1 MSAANYLSLADLTAA
16 QEEDVTE
23 YKFPCDDTKTV
34 RVKSVTVSRM
44 KQYTESAKK
53 GGLVE
58 KRAQCALIAESCV
71 GLDNKPIWSVE
82 ELYNAVSAMKTRWFN
97 SLVKLVAAHNGAED
111 EVEEVDQTEK
121 N

>member
-23 YKFPCDDTKTV
+23 YKFPCDDSKTV
-34 RVKSVTVSRM
+34 RIKSVTVGRM

-53 GGLVE
+53 GGQVE
-58 KRAQCALIAESCV
+58 KRAQCALISESCV
-71 GLDNKPIWSVE
+71 GLDNKPIWTCD
-82 ELYNAVSAMKTRWFN
+82 ELYHAVSNIKTRWFN
-97 SLVKLVAAHNGAED
+97 SLVQLVATHNGAKD
-111 EVEEVDQTEK
+111 EVEEADKVEK